1 MHIVTKFLVVVAA
14 VLSVLLAG
22 LAIAYTSNADR
33 IRREIGAEKDRSAK
47 AEAQVAEINAQADSE
62 RNALQT
68 KIASLESSITELSGQ
83 VARFQSEN
91 AGLRAES
98 NELRQASATH
108 SSQIDQ
114 FTAVVQTYAELN
126 KAQSEELAK
135 LRDRELQNARR
146 EIELS
151 DRINDLSSQLEVCTE
166 TGRSLQEQLVTMRD
180 DLARAQA
187 GGAAAAAG
195 AGEMGGPIRAPRD
208 FRARVVSVQKAADGT
223 VMIGIDAGANDQ
235 LRERMKLSVV
245 RDQFLATMIL
255 TKVDANEAV
264 GRVDLVNPHAGTEIK
279 VGDVVQ
285 AGAL

>member
-1 MHIVTKFLVVVAA
+1 
-14 VLSVLLAG
+14 
-22 LAIAYTSNADR
+22 
-33 IRREIGAEKDRSAK
+33 
-47 AEAQVAEINAQADSE
+47 
-62 RNALQT
+62 
-68 KIASLESSITELSGQ
+68 
-83 VARFQSEN
+83 
-91 AGLRAES
+91 ES

-180 DLARAQA
+180 ALARAQA
-187 GGAAAAAG
+187 GGTAAAG
-195 AGEMGGPIRAPRD
+195 GTGDSGGGPIRAPRD

-255 TKVDANEAV
+255 TK
-264 GRVDLVNPHAGTEIK
+264 
-279 VGDVVQ
+279 
-285 AGAL
+285 